1 MRKVVIAAM
10 VIAVVAIVIV
20 AALEYN
26 QYVYYS
32 RGGSY
37 GNMGTITIQGNGTAT
52 IIPAGKT
59 ITITSNDM
67 GARAGPVI
75 TSSSPIYHYVSYQL
89 DVFGYYI
96 LTGSWHSTV
105 SSFVEVYFNGA
116 ISMEPPT
123 PYETQGSLKQTLET
137 GTYYI
142 VIGGWV
148 GDSITMTRSIE
159 ARSYHPYVVGS
170 FSLPSG
176 IVITGPK
183 TYSLYLN
190 QSASLNGSF
199 TVGGAFWFSV
209 SGPYNSFSFG
219 SYNTSA
225 EPTTYSFNPFA
236 RNSPSI
242 GPGLVNVTFLEGTFY
257 INQTLEFIYFVNN

>member
-37 GNMGTITIQGNGTAT
+37 GNMGTITIQGNGKAT
-52 IIPAGKT
+52 IIPAGKA

-105 SSFVEVYFNGA
+105 TSFV
-116 ISMEPPT
+116 
-123 PYETQGSLKQTLET
+123 
-137 GTYYI
+137 
-142 VIGGWV
+142 
-148 GDSITMTRSIE
+148 
-159 ARSYHPYVVGS
+159 
-170 FSLPSG
+170 
-176 IVITGPK
+176 
-183 TYSLYLN
+183 
-190 QSASLNGSF
+190 
-199 TVGGAFWFSV
+199 
-209 SGPYNSFSFG
+209 
-219 SYNTSA
+219 
-225 EPTTYSFNPFA
+225 
-236 RNSPSI
+236 
-242 GPGLVNVTFLEGTFY
+242 
-257 INQTLEFIYFVNN
+257 